1 MKVRHCMFKPLTLLN
16 RALDYSKN
24 FDFLAPLSIRLY
36 LLPTLYTGAHAKITG
51 FSGVVEWFSSAPAQG
66 GLGLPMPHL
75 MAFLATGTEAAGVVC
90 LALGL
95 FTRIISVP
103 LLILMT
109 VAGMSVHWSH
119 GWAAIAGKTTEASMR
134 LDGLMAWLAQD
145 FPSRFNYI
153 TEFGDPVVLNNGM
166 EFTVTYT
173 IMVLV
178 LFFYGA
184 GRFVSLDYWLGK
196 IWPNNWPGKIN

>member
-1 MKVRHCMFKPLTLLN
+1 MFKPLTLLN
-16 RALDYSKN
+16 RALDCSKN

-95 FTRIISVP
+95 FTRVISVP
-103 LLILMT
+103 LRDLDDRCRHVGAL
-109 VAGMSVHWSH
+109 VH
-119 GWAAIAGKTTEASMR
+119 GWAAIAGKTTEAAMR
-134 LDGLMAWLAQD
+134 MDGLMAWLAQD
-145 FPSRFNYI
+145 FPSSFQLRHRVRR
-153 TEFGDPVVLNNGM
+153 PS
-166 EFTVTYT
+166 
-173 IMVLV
+173 
-178 LFFYGA
+178 
-184 GRFVSLDYWLGK
+184 RSQ
-196 IWPNNWPGKIN
+196 